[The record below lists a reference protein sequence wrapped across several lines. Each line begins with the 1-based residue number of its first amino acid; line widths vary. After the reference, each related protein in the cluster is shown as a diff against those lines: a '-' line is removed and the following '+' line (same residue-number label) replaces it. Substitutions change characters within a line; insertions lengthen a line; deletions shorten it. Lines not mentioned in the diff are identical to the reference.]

1 MVIVEHDIPLLM
13 GLATRVMA
21 MDTGQ
26 VIAVGTPQEVRND
39 PLVVASYLGGDVVA
53 IERSGQTALAG
64 SR

>member
-1 MVIVEHDIPLLM
+1 
-13 GLATRVMA
+13 
-21 MDTGQ
+21 
-26 VIAVGTPQEVRND
+26 VRND